1 MLTYNF
7 ANKGSDSLY
16 EYLYKC
22 IKNDIILE
30 NLDVHEKLPSK
41 RSFAKNLG
49 ISVITVENAYEQLMA
64 EGYIY
69 SIPKKGF
76 YVADLRELNLTKT
89 HSVGP
94 DNALLSI
101 KEKVPYLAD
110 FTSNQTDSEIFPFTI
125 WARTMRELLNENQQ
139 QLMENPPCGG
149 IMALRQ
155 AIADYLHAFRG
166 MVVNPEQIIVGAGTE
181 YLYGLL
187 IQLLGDDKIYGIE
200 NPGYPKIAK
209 IYDSMHVSYSAIDL
223 DKHGVCIDSLEN
235 HQIDIMHLSPSHHFP
250 TGIITP
256 ISRRYELLGWASK
269 DENRYIIEDDY
280 DSELRLGGK
289 PIPTLQSIDISDKVI
304 YMNTFTKTLSS
315 TVRISY
321 MVLPASLTELFYK
334 NLSFYS
340 CTVSNFEQYTLARF
354 MESGSFEKH
363 INRMRK
369 YYRNQRNAILDCIK
383 KHPAS
388 ADIQI
393 TEENAGLHFLIH
405 FPSALS
411 DEEIVRR
418 AADAGIRI
426 SALSQYD
433 HRTPAADARG
443 TSGMHSAYDRYGRR
457 DTRGASDTGDRDAE
471 TSAVHTLIVN
481 YSGLRPEIIPEAADL
496 LIRSIVIQRGDESIT
511 ETQES
516 LCRTPTGADSMPNS
530 SADKTGFS
538 AAENTLSDRPSKP
551 SKGKHP
557 VVGSL
562 LLLLSGCI
570 SLFDF
575 LSNGF

>member
-1 MLTYNF
+1 MFNKARLENLHIMLTYNF

-22 IKNDIILE
+22 IKNDILLG
-30 NLDVHEKLPSK
+30 NLGVHEKLPSK

-89 HSVGP
+89 LSVSP
-94 DNALLSI
+94 SSTLLSF

-223 DKHGVCIDSLEN
+223 DEHGVCIYSLED

-280 DSELRLGGK
+280 DSEFRYHGK
-289 PIPTLQSIDISDKVI
+289 PIPAMQGLDDGENVI
-304 YMNTFTKTLSS
+304 YMGTFSKAIAPAI
-315 TVRISY
+315 RASY
-321 MVLPASLTELFYK
+321 MVLPKKLAKRYQQIGQTFSCAVSRIDQKVLTLFLTEGH
-334 NLSFYS
+334 
-340 CTVSNFEQYTLARF
+340 FERHL
-354 MESGSFEKH
+354 
-363 INRMRK
+363 NRMRNIYK
-369 YYRNQRNAILDCIK
+369 EKHDLLIKEIK
-383 KHPAS
+383 KLNS
-388 ADIQI
+388 DIQI
-393 TEENAGLHFLIH
+393 YGHGAGAHI
-405 FPSALS
+405 
-411 DEEIVRR
+411 IVRFPVSDQKEFQKKLR
-418 AADAGIRI
+418 QKGVMIYPLSWYYIEGKPLKEEYILGFTRMKKEDMIRGI
-426 SALSQYD
+426 
-433 HRTPAADARG
+433 
-443 TSGMHSAYDRYGRR
+443 
-457 DTRGASDTGDRDAE
+457 
-471 TSAVHTLIVN
+471 
-481 YSGLRPEIIPEAADL
+481 EIIGEVL
-496 LIRSIVIQRGDESIT
+496 Y
-511 ETQES
+511 
-516 LCRTPTGADSMPNS
+516 
-530 SADKTGFS
+530 
-538 AAENTLSDRPSKP
+538 SK
-551 SKGKHP
+551 
-557 VVGSL
+557 
-562 LLLLSGCI
+562 
-570 SLFDF
+570 
-575 LSNGF
+575 

>member
-89 HSVGP
+89 LSVSP
-94 DNALLSI
+94 SSTLLSF

-223 DKHGVCIDSLEN
+223 DEHGVCIYSLED

-280 DSELRLGGK
+280 DSEFRYKGR
-289 PIPTLQSIDISDKVI
+289 PIPALQGMDQGGRVI
-304 YMNTFTKTLSS
+304 YMGTFSRS
-315 TVRISY
+315 IAPAIRVGF
-321 MVLPASLTELFYK
+321 MVLPGELLSRYRSQAGFYA
-334 NLSFYS
+334 
-340 CTVSNFEQYTLARF
+340 CTVSRIDQKVLYHFITGGYYERHL
-354 MESGSFEKH
+354 
-363 INRMRK
+363 NRMR
-369 YYRNQRNAILDCIK
+369 
-383 KHPAS
+383 
-388 ADIQI
+388 
-393 TEENAGLHFLIH
+393 
-405 FPSALS
+405 
-411 DEEIVRR
+411 
-418 AADAGIRI
+418 
-426 SALSQYD
+426 
-433 HRTPAADARG
+433 
-443 TSGMHSAYDRYGRR
+443 
-457 DTRGASDTGDRDAE
+457 
-471 TSAVHTLIVN
+471 AV
-481 YSGLRPEIIPEAADL
+481 Y
-496 LIRSIVIQRGDESIT
+496 
-511 ETQES
+511 
-516 LCRTPTGADSMPNS
+516 
-530 SADKTGFS
+530 
-538 AAENTLSDRPSKP
+538 
-551 SKGKHP
+551 KGKHD
-557 VVGSL
+557 V
-562 LLLLSGCI
+562 LLSGLKELEDMFWIRGEYAGIHVLLTHKGQMPEKELIERAAGEGVRVYGMSEAVIGENKDLVPSTVILGYANLKEKEIQEGCMR
-570 SLFDF
+570 LARAWK
-575 LSNGF
+575 

>member
-1 MLTYNF
+1 MFNTARLENLHTMLTYNF

-22 IKNDIILE
+22 IKNDILLG

-76 YVADLRELNLTKT
+76 YVSDLRELNLTKT
-89 HSVGP
+89 PSVSP
-94 DNALLSI
+94 DNILFSL

-149 IMALRQ
+149 IMVLRQ
-155 AIADYLHAFRG
+155 AISDYLHAFRG
-166 MVVNPEQIIVGAGTE
+166 MVVNPQQIIVGAGTE

-223 DKHGVCIDSLEN
+223 DKHGVCIDSLED

-289 PIPTLQSIDISDKVI
+289 PIPTLQSIDVSDKVI

-334 NLSFYS
+334 KLSFYS

-363 INRMRK
+363 INRLRN
-369 YYRNQRNAILDCIK
+369 YYQNKRDAILEIFKTAPLDQYITIK
-383 KHPAS
+383 EEDSGVHFMMKLKT
-388 ADIQI
+388 DR
-393 TEENAGLHFLIH
+393 TEMDMISDAKSKGIKLA
-405 FPSALS
+405 PLS
-411 DEEIVRR
+411 KYFV
-418 AADAGIRI
+418 
-426 SALSQYD
+426 SQ
-433 HRTPAADARG
+433 
-443 TSGMHSAYDRYGRR
+443 TSNMNFQNVY
-457 DTRGASDTGDRDAE
+457 
-471 TSAVHTLIVN
+471 VMN
-481 YSGLRPEIIPEAADL
+481 YSSIDL
-496 LIRSIVIQRGDESIT
+496 EQLPLIFDV
-511 ETQES
+511 
-516 LCRTPTGADSMPNS
+516 LCQVLI
-530 SADKTGFS
+530 K
-538 AAENTLSDRPSKP
+538 
-551 SKGKHP
+551 
-557 VVGSL
+557 
-562 LLLLSGCI
+562 
-570 SLFDF
+570 
-575 LSNGF
+575 

>member
-223 DKHGVCIDSLEN
+223 DEHGVCIDSLED

-289 PIPTLQSIDISDKVI
+289 LIPTLQSIDVSDKVI

-334 NLSFYS
+334 KLSFYS
-340 CTVSNFEQYTLARF
+340 CTVSNFEQYTLAKF
-354 MESGSFEKH
+354 MENGSFEKH
-363 INRMRK
+363 INRLRN
-369 YYRNQRNAILDCIK
+369 YYQNKRDAILKELKSGSIGKYITIQEEEAGVHFLMHIQSDCTEAEIVEKAKAGGVKLDPLSRYYIKNTEKHEQNGQENPYENTYVMNYSSVNMENIK
-383 KHPAS
+383 KVV
-388 ADIQI
+388 Q
-393 TEENAGLHFLIH
+393 
-405 FPSALS
+405 
-411 DEEIVRR
+411 V
-418 AADAGIRI
+418 
-426 SALSQYD
+426 LSQL
-433 HRTPAADARG
+433 G
-443 TSGMHSAYDRYGRR
+443 
-457 DTRGASDTGDRDAE
+457 
-471 TSAVHTLIVN
+471 
-481 YSGLRPEIIPEAADL
+481 
-496 LIRSIVIQRGDESIT
+496 
-511 ETQES
+511 
-516 LCRTPTGADSMPNS
+516 
-530 SADKTGFS
+530 
-538 AAENTLSDRPSKP
+538 
-551 SKGKHP
+551 
-557 VVGSL
+557 
-562 LLLLSGCI
+562 
-570 SLFDF
+570 
-575 LSNGF
+575 

>member
-1 MLTYNF
+1 MFNKARLENLHIMLTYNF

-22 IKNDIILE
+22 IKNDILLG
-30 NLDVHEKLPSK
+30 NLGVHEKLPSK

-89 HSVGP
+89 LSVSP
-94 DNALLSI
+94 SSTLLSF

-223 DKHGVCIDSLEN
+223 DEHGVCIYSLED

-280 DSELRLGGK
+280 DSEFRYHGK
-289 PIPTLQSIDISDKVI
+289 PIPAMQGLDDGENVI
-304 YMNTFTKTLSS
+304 YMGTFSKAIAPAI
-315 TVRISY
+315 RASY
-321 MVLPASLTELFYK
+321 MVLPKKLAKRYQQIGQTFSCAVSRIDQKVLTLFLTEGH
-334 NLSFYS
+334 
-340 CTVSNFEQYTLARF
+340 FERHL
-354 MESGSFEKH
+354 
-363 INRMRK
+363 NRMRNIYK
-369 YYRNQRNAILDCIK
+369 EKHDLLIKEIK
-383 KHPAS
+383 KLNS
-388 ADIQI
+388 DIQI
-393 TEENAGLHFLIH
+393 YGHGAGAHI
-405 FPSALS
+405 
-411 DEEIVRR
+411 IVRFPVSDQKEFQKKLR
-418 AADAGIRI
+418 QKGVMIYPLSWYYIEGKPLKEEYILGFTRMKKEDMIKGI
-426 SALSQYD
+426 
-433 HRTPAADARG
+433 
-443 TSGMHSAYDRYGRR
+443 
-457 DTRGASDTGDRDAE
+457 
-471 TSAVHTLIVN
+471 
-481 YSGLRPEIIPEAADL
+481 EIIGEVL
-496 LIRSIVIQRGDESIT
+496 Y
-511 ETQES
+511 
-516 LCRTPTGADSMPNS
+516 
-530 SADKTGFS
+530 
-538 AAENTLSDRPSKP
+538 SK
-551 SKGKHP
+551 
-557 VVGSL
+557 
-562 LLLLSGCI
+562 
-570 SLFDF
+570 
-575 LSNGF
+575 

>member
-1 MLTYNF
+1 MFNKARLENLHIMLTYNF

-235 HQIDIMHLSPSHHFP
+235 
-250 TGIITP
+250 
-256 ISRRYELLGWASK
+256 LGWASK

-289 PIPTLQSIDISDKVI
+289 PIPTLQSIDVSDKVI

-363 INRMRK
+363 INRLRN
-369 YYRNQRNAILDCIK
+369 YYQNKRDAILEIFKTAPLDQYITIK
-383 KHPAS
+383 EEDSGVHFMMKLK
-388 ADIQI
+388 
-393 TEENAGLHFLIH
+393 TERTEMDMMSDSKSKGIKLA
-405 FPSALS
+405 PLS
-411 DEEIVRR
+411 KYFV
-418 AADAGIRI
+418 G
-426 SALSQYD
+426 Q
-433 HRTPAADARG
+433 
-443 TSGMHSAYDRYGRR
+443 TSNVNFQNVYVM
-457 DTRGASDTGDRDAE
+457 
-471 TSAVHTLIVN
+471 N
-481 YSGLRPEIIPEAADL
+481 YSSIDL
-496 LIRSIVIQRGDESIT
+496 EQLPLIFDA
-511 ETQES
+511 
-516 LCRTPTGADSMPNS
+516 LCQVLI
-530 SADKTGFS
+530 K
-538 AAENTLSDRPSKP
+538 
-551 SKGKHP
+551 
-557 VVGSL
+557 
-562 LLLLSGCI
+562 
-570 SLFDF
+570 
-575 LSNGF
+575 

>member
-1 MLTYNF
+1 MFNKARLENLHIMLTYNF

-22 IKNDIILE
+22 IKNDILLG
-30 NLDVHEKLPSK
+30 NLGVHEKLPSK

-89 HSVGP
+89 LSVSP
-94 DNALLSI
+94 SSTLLSF

-223 DKHGVCIDSLEN
+223 DEHGVCIYSLED

-280 DSELRLGGK
+280 DSEFRYHGK
-289 PIPTLQSIDISDKVI
+289 PIPAMQGLDDGENVI
-304 YMNTFTKTLSS
+304 YMGTFSKAIAPAI
-315 TVRISY
+315 RASY
-321 MVLPASLTELFYK
+321 MVLPKKLAKRYQQIGQTFSCAVSRIDQKVLTLFLTEGHFERHLNRIYK
-334 NLSFYS
+334 
-340 CTVSNFEQYTLARF
+340 
-354 MESGSFEKH
+354 EKH
-363 INRMRK
+363 DLLIK
-369 YYRNQRNAILDCIK
+369 EIK
-383 KHPAS
+383 KLNS
-388 ADIQI
+388 DIQI
-393 TEENAGLHFLIH
+393 YGHGAGAHI
-405 FPSALS
+405 
-411 DEEIVRR
+411 IVRFPVSDQKEFQKKLR
-418 AADAGIRI
+418 QKGVMIYPLSWYYIEGKPLKEEYILGFTRMKKEDMIRGI
-426 SALSQYD
+426 
-433 HRTPAADARG
+433 
-443 TSGMHSAYDRYGRR
+443 
-457 DTRGASDTGDRDAE
+457 
-471 TSAVHTLIVN
+471 
-481 YSGLRPEIIPEAADL
+481 EIIGEVL
-496 LIRSIVIQRGDESIT
+496 Y
-511 ETQES
+511 
-516 LCRTPTGADSMPNS
+516 
-530 SADKTGFS
+530 
-538 AAENTLSDRPSKP
+538 SK
-551 SKGKHP
+551 
-557 VVGSL
+557 
-562 LLLLSGCI
+562 
-570 SLFDF
+570 
-575 LSNGF
+575 

>member
-22 IKNDIILE
+22 IKNDILLG
-30 NLDVHEKLPSK
+30 NLGVHEKLPSK

-89 HSVGP
+89 LSVSP
-94 DNALLSI
+94 SSTLLSF

-223 DKHGVCIDSLEN
+223 DEHGVCIYSLED

-280 DSELRLGGK
+280 DSEFRFTGR
-289 PIPTLQSIDISDKVI
+289 PIPTLQSIDTAGRVV
-304 YMNTFTKTLSS
+304 YMNTFSQT
-315 TVRISY
+315 ISPSMRVGF
-321 MVLPASLTELFYK
+321 MVLPPRLLEQYRRELD
-334 NLSFYS
+334 FYS
-340 CTVSNFEQYTLARF
+340 CTVPALDQHVLARF
-354 MESGSFEKH
+354 LDQGHYEQH
-363 INRMRK
+363 LARMRK
-369 YYRNQRNAILDCIK
+369 EYRTRHDAVLASFRSSPFRNR
-383 KHPAS
+383 
-388 ADIQI
+388 I
-393 TEENAGLHFLIH
+393 TISEQGAGLHFLLRLDTRE
-405 FPSALS
+405 SDGALR
-411 DEEIVRR
+411 DR
-418 AADAGIRI
+418 AAALGVRLGFLSEYAAIPSPAYAHTLVVNYAG
-426 SALSQYD
+426 LS
-433 HRTPAADARG
+433 PAA
-443 TSGMHSAYDRYGRR
+443 
-457 DTRGASDTGDRDAE
+457 
-471 TSAVHTLIVN
+471 L
-481 YSGLRPEIIPEAADL
+481 PEAMDL
-496 LIRSIVIQRGDESIT
+496 LAEIF
-511 ETQES
+511 
-516 LCRTPTGADSMPNS
+516 GA
-530 SADKTGFS
+530 
-538 AAENTLSDRPSKP
+538 
-551 SKGKHP
+551 
-557 VVGSL
+557 
-562 LLLLSGCI
+562 
-570 SLFDF
+570 
-575 LSNGF
+575 

>member
-1 MLTYNF
+1 MFNKARLENLHIMLTYNF

-223 DKHGVCIDSLEN
+223 DN
-235 HQIDIMHLSPSHHFP
+235 HFP

-363 INRMRK
+363 INRLRN
-369 YYRNQRNAILDCIK
+369 YYQNKRDAILEIFKTAPLDQYITIK
-383 KHPAS
+383 EEDSGVHFMMKLK
-388 ADIQI
+388 
-393 TEENAGLHFLIH
+393 TERTEMDMMSDSKSKGIKLA
-405 FPSALS
+405 PLS
-411 DEEIVRR
+411 KYFV
-418 AADAGIRI
+418 G
-426 SALSQYD
+426 Q
-433 HRTPAADARG
+433 
-443 TSGMHSAYDRYGRR
+443 TSNVNFQNVYVM
-457 DTRGASDTGDRDAE
+457 
-471 TSAVHTLIVN
+471 N
-481 YSGLRPEIIPEAADL
+481 YSSIDL
-496 LIRSIVIQRGDESIT
+496 EQLPLIFDA
-511 ETQES
+511 
-516 LCRTPTGADSMPNS
+516 LCQVLI
-530 SADKTGFS
+530 K
-538 AAENTLSDRPSKP
+538 
-551 SKGKHP
+551 
-557 VVGSL
+557 
-562 LLLLSGCI
+562 
-570 SLFDF
+570 
-575 LSNGF
+575 